1 MRHAEVPGVD
11 GRGAPATRSAGTRA
25 AAVPGRAAGRAAS
38 PPASGRKG
46 PAEPGR
52 SQRDRIRQTAATLFV
67 RRGYQVTSM
76 KQLATALGMVPA
88 NLYNYYP
95 SKQAILFDV
104 LDAQLTTFIAR
115 QSAIVKSGRDPVE
128 TLRGLAYDLVM
139 EDLQDPFAATLT
151 HHALEWLT
159 GRARK
164 QVRKQLV
171 QVREMW
177 LDTVRKGQ
185 KAGRFH
191 PGRPNLA
198 TLTILTLCSFVSN
211 WFDPAGALSAHEVA
225 DYTAAAVLRCVGHVA
240 PG

>member
-1 MRHAEVPGVD
+1 MRHDDAPHLN
-11 GRGAPATRSAGTRA
+11 GRRAARPVRRSPSPRRGR
-25 AAVPGRAAGRAAS
+25 AAVPS
-38 PPASGRKG
+38 ASGQKK
-46 PAEPGR
+46 PAEPAN

-104 LDAQLTTFIAR
+104 LDAQLTKFIAR
-115 QSAIVKSGRDPVE
+115 QSAIVDGGRDPVE

-164 QVRKQLV
+164 QIRQHLVR
-171 QVREMW
+171 VREMW

-191 PGRPNLA
+191 ISRPNLA

-211 WFDPAGALSAHEVA
+211 WFDPAGQLSAHEVA